1 VGSHIAILLL
11 FSVMLAACG
20 KQPHKTIKLKV
31 KISEEEIQAI
41 MSNQFFECGSVD
53 GSPCPSGVARLFI
66 LDKEDAESSS
76 VCTGFMVDNDTMV
89 TNQHCVSSLAICR
102 NTYVAIF
109 DGSSY
114 QENKCKTII
123 KTLNDGGPKERGKK
137 IDVAIIKLEKS
148 FKGKTFAIS
157 EKKVYSDDELSV
169 WVIDHTGLAD
179 RNSNPY
185 FSRITQF
192 KCTAGSVS
200 MNQSMILNNC
210 PVIKGNSGSPVLN
223 SSGSFIG
230 VVWGSTAPKTIN
242 AATPLSE
249 RRRLSF
255 QAAVTDVTF
264 FKDYIPAKKLSLT
277 EGI

>member
-1 VGSHIAILLL
+1 
-11 FSVMLAACG
+11 MLEWD
-20 KQPHKTIKLKV
+20 P
-31 KISEEEIQAI
+31 
-41 MSNQFFECGSVD
+41 VD
-53 GSPCPSGVARLFI
+53 DP
-66 LDKEDAESSS
+66 
-76 VCTGFMVDNDTMV
+76 MV

-148 FKGKTFAIS
+148 FKGKTFAMS